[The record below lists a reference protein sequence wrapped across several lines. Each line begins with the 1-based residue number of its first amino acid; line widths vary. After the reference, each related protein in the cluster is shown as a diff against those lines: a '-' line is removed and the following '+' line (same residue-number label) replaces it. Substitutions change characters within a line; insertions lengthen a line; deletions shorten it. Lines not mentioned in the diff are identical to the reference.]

1 MNIPFNPIKSQS
13 NLSNIA
19 NCTIVNSLYLGG
31 AVGFLNGH
39 NYGHNLHKLG
49 YGPLE
54 LSLYIVIHLLV
65 KLHPQAQSII
75 IPKRFNGRNMAR
87 VCAFDVIRSSDFLAQ
102 NGPGW
107 HVKTCDVSGWIMA
120 IELYN

>member
-49 YGPLE
+49 YGPPRT
-54 LSLYIVIHLLV
+54 IVIHRYSLIS
-65 KLHPQAQSII
+65 QAAPPS
-75 IPKRFNGRNMAR
+75 
-87 VCAFDVIRSSDFLAQ
+87 
-102 NGPGW
+102 
-107 HVKTCDVSGWIMA
+107 A
-120 IELYN
+120 IHHYPETLQRQEHGTRLRL